1 MAAPG
6 AAGCGVTSAMGKSQ
20 TQPKPPDWRQAV
32 FTVMDVLLGLTG
44 AAAVATLV
52 LEYGFRTP
60 PVALSAIRVAQAI
73 IVGLFILDRL
83 ARLILSRSRVAYL
96 RENWLDFGL
105 IALAAG
111 LLAVSFYLYGG
122 YRGILSAGT
131 LYIIITQVY
140 ILMALMLRAVG
151 FKLKFAEAGIHPT
164 WLLVGSFVFLC
175 LAGSGLLMLPA
186 ATPEGQSISYLDALF
201 TATSASCV
209 TGLIV
214 RNTGADFT
222 IFGQAIILALIQLG
236 GLGIMLF
243 GTMLVMLMGKGMSF
257 RTSQA
262 LDNVLSTGGIGKI
275 ARTVSFVV
283 IVTFSVEIVGAVLL
297 YPMFSTPQGAMG
309 AAPPMPKAV
318 WDSVFHSVSSFC
330 NAGFSLYPSNMMQGV
345 GEVWRWP
352 LRGHWQI
359 LGVMAPLI
367 VLGGI
372 GFPVLQDSTRY
383 VLGQLRR
390 IAARIK
396 APIGR
401 LRGPKARLSLHS
413 RVVLTTSAALILLG
427 AIGLLAVE
435 PGPLDRHVIGKHAIY
450 GPGSAAR
457 TDWATMSRVRRMPA
471 ALFQSIS
478 ARTAGFNTI
487 NVDEL
492 SNAGKMWMCGLMV
505 IGGSPA
511 STAGGVKTAT
521 FALLVIGAWS
531 MVRRRGQPEAFRRS
545 ISASVFRRAVTV
557 ALLYGMLVV
566 AITLGLSIVLPREA
580 FIDVL
585 FEACSACG
593 TVGLSAG
600 VTQRLNHAAK
610 TIVIAAMF
618 IGRIGPLTLVAALT
632 TGIRRVEYAYPT
644 EDVTIG

>member
-1 MAAPG
+1 
-6 AAGCGVTSAMGKSQ
+6 
-20 TQPKPPDWRQAV
+20 
-32 FTVMDVLLGLTG
+32 MDVLLGLTG
-44 AAAVATLV
+44 AVAVATLV

-60 PVALSAIRVAQAI
+60 PVSMATLRVAQAI
-73 IVGLFILDRL
+73 IVGLFVLDRF
-83 ARLILSRSRVAYL
+83 ARLVLSRSRAAYL

-105 IALAAG
+105 IALAGA

-140 ILMALMLRAVG
+140 ILMALVLRAVG

-186 ATPEGQSISYLDALF
+186 ATPEGQSIGYLDALF

-214 RNTGADFT
+214 RDTGADFT
-222 IFGQAIILALIQLG
+222 IFGQAVILALIQLG

-262 LDNVLSTGGIGKI
+262 LDNVLSTGGIGRL

-283 IVTFSVEIVGAVLL
+283 IVTFALEIVGAVLL
-297 YPMFSTPQGAMG
+297 YPMFSTPQGPMST
-309 AAPPMPKAV
+309 APPVPRAA

-330 NAGFSLYPSNMMQGV
+330 NAGFSLYSNNMMQGV

-372 GFPVLQDSTRY
+372 GFPVLLDSARC
-383 VLGQLRR
+383 VLGR
-390 IAARIK
+390 IRGLAAWMK
-396 APIGR
+396 GPVGR
-401 LRGPKARLSLHS
+401 PSGARPRLSLHS

-435 PGPLDRHVIGKHAIY
+435 PGPLDPHVIGKHAIY
-450 GPGSAAR
+450 GPGSATR
-457 TDWATMSRVRRMPA
+457 TDWATMSRSRRMPA

-487 NVDEL
+487 NVNEL

-521 FALLVIGAWS
+521 FALLIIGAWS
-531 MVRRRGQPEAFRRS
+531 MIRRRGELEAFQRS
-545 ISASVFRRAVTV
+545 ISVSVFRRAVTV
-557 ALLYGMLVV
+557 ALLYGMLVA
-566 AITLGLSIVLPREA
+566 AIALALAIVLPRES

-593 TVGLSAG
+593 TVGLSTG

-610 TIVIAAMF
+610 AIVIAAMF

-644 EDVTIG
+644 EDITIG